1 MCATVFPEVPTGA
14 VTSEPPR
21 GRGAARLAVL
31 GDPIAHSKSPQLQL
45 AAYRKL
51 GVDWEYWRW
60 QIPAGGLRER
70 LENRGQGWRGVS
82 VTAPLKAEALAFAQ
96 TADPLAELTGAA
108 NTLVFETLDPAAPA
122 HAANTD
128 VAGIVAAFGG
138 LGLAGGHVDVL
149 GAGGTAV
156 SAVAAAAQMGAQ
168 QVRVFAR
175 RPDAAAELAAELGPK
190 FAGVQLRAADLA
202 SWQPDDAA
210 AVIDT
215 IPGGCPVRPDL
226 QGTDAPLLS
235 AAYDPWPTELAKVW
249 AGRVIPGT
257 EMLLQQAV
265 VQVRLFSGRAIDE
278 PLPNESAIVQEMR
291 VALNNSAS

>member
-128 VAGIVAAFGG
+128 VAGI
-138 LGLAGGHVDVL
+138 
-149 GAGGTAV
+149 
-156 SAVAAAAQMGAQ
+156 AAAAQMGAQ

-190 FAGVQLRAADLA
+190 LAGVQLRAADLA

-226 QGTDAPLLS
+226 QATDAPLLS

-291 VALNNSAS
+291 VALDNSAS